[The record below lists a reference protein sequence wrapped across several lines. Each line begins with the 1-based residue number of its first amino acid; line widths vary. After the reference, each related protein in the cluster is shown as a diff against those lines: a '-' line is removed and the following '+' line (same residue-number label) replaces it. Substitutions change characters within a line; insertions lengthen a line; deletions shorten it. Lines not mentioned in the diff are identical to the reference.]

1 MLHEPGRKQHRRV
14 DRKNICSSLERCH
27 LLWHRMPGLER
38 GQSCMKPHAPKVA
51 ADVRGHTSSP
61 FSRRQLVPP
70 FMWDQI
76 GRRDLAVSPPRQA
89 EATRAGFGGGGHG
102 PSFGGPRHQM
112 ASQRP
117 QSGQPAGIALTSTWE
132 TRVGSASA
140 PTRPGTAKARLERTL
155 NCSPLSDSR
164 SGTPAHRAQRLYTRV
179 LKSAGSSRSMGQTLV
194 PSPPPKIIRPSTA
207 GAVTD
212 RSLADLLGARSAREH
227 CGFDAPRNMTGA

>member
-1 MLHEPGRKQHRRV
+1 VGEAR
-14 DRKNICSSLERCH
+14 
-27 LLWHRMPGLER
+27 
-38 GQSCMKPHAPKVA
+38 MKPYAPRA
-51 ADVRGHTSSP
+51 GADVRGHASSP

-70 FMWDQI
+70 YIQI
-76 GRRDLAVSPPRQA
+76 SCSDLSFSPPRQA
-89 EATRAGFGGGGHG
+89 EETRAGFGGRVHG
-102 PSFGGPRHQM
+102 PSFGGARHQM

-117 QSGQPAGIALTSTWE
+117 QSGQSAGIALTGTWE

-164 SGTPAHRAQRLYTRV
+164 SGTPAHRARRLYTRV
-179 LKSAGSSRSMGQTLV
+179 PKSAGSSRSMGQTLA

-212 RSLADLLGARSAREH
+212 RSLADLLGARSARERY
-227 CGFDAPRNMTGA
+227 GYDAPRNMTGA